1 MSPIMCSFIEK
12 YKYQRGNV
20 FDSNVH
26 SQILRIQ
33 PEAFLTPVVL
43 PCVRGFLDPAQTILC
58 AGHPETWHEHTA
70 MYGRYTNIIQWD
82 QMMVGGKQFSYMEIR
97 FLNLLRMLGKSNK
110 FSPKWWFDGAPPW
123 YKVKS
128 HLKQIKG
135 DWNTKHG
142 PKSVVPFKHQIS
154 FRVRENTHPSHN
166 KLDCLFNWFSK
177 FVTYAPKQMRWIK
190 WQIAK
195 RNHLKQK

>member
-1 MSPIMCSFIEK
+1 MSRIMCSFIEK

-43 PCVRGFLDPAQTILC
+43 PCVRGFYDPAQTICLPDILRHDVNTPQC
-58 AGHPETWHEHTA
+58 MVDIPTSFKRSNVGRRNKHSHTW
-70 MYGRYTNIIQWD
+70 RYYSWICLGCLEKVTNI
-82 QMMVGGKQFSYMEIR
+82 
-97 FLNLLRMLGKSNK
+97 LPN
-110 FSPKWWFDGAPPW
+110 GALPW

-142 PKSVVPFKHQIS
+142 PKSVVRFKHQIS
-154 FRVRENTHPSHN
+154 FR
-166 KLDCLFNWFSK
+166 FFS
-177 FVTYAPKQMRWIK
+177 P
-190 WQIAK
+190 
-195 RNHLKQK
+195 LP